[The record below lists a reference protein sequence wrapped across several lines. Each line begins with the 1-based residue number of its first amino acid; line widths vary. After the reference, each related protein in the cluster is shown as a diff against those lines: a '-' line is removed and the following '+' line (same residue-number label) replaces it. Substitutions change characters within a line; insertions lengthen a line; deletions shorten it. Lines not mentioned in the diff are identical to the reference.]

1 MVSLRVVMRYQ
12 PTSIHIHEKSV
23 ERSSGRLLDSPS
35 LPGRAPEVDRK
46 SMASKRE
53 EAEEKKRRE
62 KERQEFKAAQ
72 ELESLRR
79 TFKRINKCGDGKLS
93 ASDLVQEFEFLGH
106 KVSEKE
112 AALTVWEVDDDN
124 DGKVDW
130 DEFRTTFFRVRDD
143 ESNCEPRRLFNLVD
157 FLMLDKNHSGSVDM
171 DECITLLYSRFGKDS
186 VENHL
191 SAMKAEDH
199 PSLRADAANEK
210 NVNFSFFAE
219 IQHRCMRQMLGSVI
233 KSGGTAVPQVK
244 GLGFISD
251 PHMKHLM

>member
-1 MVSLRVVMRYQ
+1 LN
-12 PTSIHIHEKSV
+12 PE
-23 ERSSGRLLDSPS
+23 SGRLLDSPS